1 MKNKIYLDN
10 ASTTKID
17 DDILDKVIDYIRQS
31 YGNPSSLYK
40 DGKEAKKIIE
50 NARIQVAKAIGAKE
64 NEIYFT
70 SGGTEADN
78 WILKQV
84 LNSEKKALV
93 TSKLEHHA
101 ILNTAEF
108 LSKNGVSVKYLDVDK
123 NGKVLSDK
131 LEKMNSGE
139 VSLVSIMYSNNEIGT
154 IQDIKKLAELA
165 HEKGAI
171 FHTDAV
177 QALGKI
183 DIDVK
188 RDGIDALSLSGHKI
202 HAFKGIG
209 ALYVSDKIKITPQ
222 IFGGEQERGKR
233 ASTENVGGIMSLGL
247 ACEKINDEIE
257 NIDKI
262 INLRDYFIK
271 NVLENID
278 GVILTGDRVDRIANI
293 ASFCF
298 KDVDSSLALILL
310 DKEGISVSAGSACMS
325 GSIEPSHVLQ
335 AIGVGNE
342 YIKGSLRFSF
352 SKYTTKE
359 ELDITLETLK
369 KIIQKVR

>member
-271 NVLENID
+271 NILENID

-369 KIIQKVR
+369 KIVQKVR

>member
-50 NARIQVAKAIGAKE
+50 NARMQVAKAIGVKE

-183 DIDVK
+183 NIDVK

>member
-50 NARIQVAKAIGAKE
+50 NARMQVAKAIGAKE

-101 ILNTAEF
+101 ILKTAEF

>member
-1 MKNKIYLDN
+1 
-10 ASTTKID
+10 
-17 DDILDKVIDYIRQS
+17 
-31 YGNPSSLYK
+31 
-40 DGKEAKKIIE
+40 
-50 NARIQVAKAIGAKE
+50 
-64 NEIYFT
+64 
-70 SGGTEADN
+70 
-78 WILKQV
+78 
-84 LNSEKKALV
+84 
-93 TSKLEHHA
+93 
-101 ILNTAEF
+101 
-108 LSKNGVSVKYLDVDK
+108 
-123 NGKVLSDK
+123 
-131 LEKMNSGE
+131 
-139 VSLVSIMYSNNEIGT
+139 
-154 IQDIKKLAELA
+154 
-165 HEKGAI
+165 
-171 FHTDAV
+171 
-177 QALGKI
+177 
-183 DIDVK
+183 
-188 RDGIDALSLSGHKI
+188 
-202 HAFKGIG
+202 
-209 ALYVSDKIKITPQ
+209 
-222 IFGGEQERGKR
+222 
-233 ASTENVGGIMSLGL
+233 MSLGL

>member
-50 NARIQVAKAIGAKE
+50 NARMQVAKAIGAKE

-183 DIDVK
+183 NIDVK

>member
-50 NARIQVAKAIGAKE
+50 NARMQVAKAIGAKE

>member
-17 DDILDKVIDYIRQS
+17 NDILDKVIDYIRQS

-50 NARIQVAKAIGAKE
+50 NARMQVAKAIGAKE

-183 DIDVK
+183 NIDVK

>member
-50 NARIQVAKAIGAKE
+50 NARMQVAKAIGAKE

-183 DIDVK
+183 DIDVE
-188 RDGIDALSLSGHKI
+188 RDGIDALSLSGHKN

-335 AIGVGNE
+335 AIEVGNE